1 MRKVNACVNQNS
13 QDHSGSRGCCYTQV
27 LTLMD
32 RVARLEGQVQIITVL
47 LGYLAVLATAAVGYL
62 LRMKGA

>member
-1 MRKVNACVNQNS
+1 MREVNRCVNQNS
-13 QDHSGSRGCCYTQV
+13 QNNSGSRGCCHTQV
-27 LTLMD
+27 LNLAD

-62 LRMKGA
+62 LRMGKV